1 MSDAYF
7 TLQVYRIYE
16 KHLKDLGIDLDKI
29 MDAKTI
35 NPLFKEVEDELRRLQ
50 NKEGCYKAGQ
60 FLADMKEQGQ
70 IQPGQ
75 PKKEYGHDVPILRLK
90 DIGIEPQESKRWQ
103 RIAAIPEEK
112 FEEVINSAKKKTQS
126 AFLEKTYVNQ
136 ATGEDEWYTPQDYI
150 ELNEPVLEERM
161 ETFYANAFTI
171 GIADGNVLMVFELH
185 VQGREVA
192 EKVIVMSPNG
202 FKTLIKSAEK
212 EIEAFEKEQGR
223 VEEWNLPP
231 EEKGLLAI

>member
-1 MSDAYF
+1 MLKQSIHYLRRSRTSLDD
-7 TLQVYRIYE
+7 YRI
-16 KHLKDLGIDLDKI
+16 
-29 MDAKTI
+29 
-35 NPLFKEVEDELRRLQ
+35 
-50 NKEGCYKAGQ
+50 
-60 FLADMKEQGQ
+60 
-70 IQPGQ
+70 
-75 PKKEYGHDVPILRLK
+75 
-90 DIGIEPQESKRWQ
+90 KRG
-103 RIAAIPEEK
+103 
-112 FEEVINSAKKKTQS
+112 VI
-126 AFLEKTYVNQ
+126 
-136 ATGEDEWYTPQDYI
+136 
-150 ELNEPVLEERM
+150 NEPVLEERM